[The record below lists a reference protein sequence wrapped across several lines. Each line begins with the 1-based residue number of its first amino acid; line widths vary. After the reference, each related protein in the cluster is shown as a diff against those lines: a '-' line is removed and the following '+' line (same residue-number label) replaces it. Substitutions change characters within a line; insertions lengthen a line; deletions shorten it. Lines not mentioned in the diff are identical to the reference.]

1 MIQRKKK
8 QKLQPSMRDPVAAEA
23 SHSDGKWLG
32 FFFNYYGLRLF
43 EANIGIYTYKNC
55 IETFQR

>member
-1 MIQRKKK
+1 
-8 QKLQPSMRDPVAAEA
+8 MRDPVAAEA